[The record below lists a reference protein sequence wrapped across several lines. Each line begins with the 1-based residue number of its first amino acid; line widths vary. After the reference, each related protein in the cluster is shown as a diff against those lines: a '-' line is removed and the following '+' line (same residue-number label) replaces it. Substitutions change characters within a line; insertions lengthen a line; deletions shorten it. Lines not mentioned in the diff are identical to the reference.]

1 MSVLHSLTLRYPFA
15 RFTFGETNFAYSLK
29 VHAEVLITPQP
40 FEKYLHVITDS
51 SRTVSRQIVMHFIV
65 SDKPLEDWQLQSLYC
80 CLLLFIAIP
89 GEEPPVTHW
98 ISVLTRFRT
107 QKSRTQGR
115 CRLLLLGW
123 GCSARSLVTVL
134 TELTLSCVFS

>member
-29 VHAEVLITPQP
+29 VHAEVLITLQP

-51 SRTVSRQIVMHFIV
+51 SRTVSRQIVINFIV
-65 SDKPLEDWQLQSLYC
+65 SDKPLEDWHCSRC
-80 CLLLFIAIP
+80 IVVEVIAIP
-89 GEEPPVTHW
+89 EEEPPGTHW
-98 ISVLTRFRT
+98 ISFLTRFRT
-107 QKSRTQGR
+107 QKSRPQGR

-123 GCSARSLVTVL
+123 GCPARSLVTVL